1 MEVKGLEKT
10 HKRKLCSNVSLSIS
24 QDFHSSLATVLTYRV
39 KFNYFVDISIFTKT
53 NVFFLLIKVV

>member
-39 KFNYFVDISIFTKT
+39 KFKYFVDISIFTKI
-53 NVFFLLIKVV
+53 NGFF